1 MNTKYN
7 IGQDVFVCYKDEK
20 LQTYNVYK
28 TKIKEIC
35 LRENGLF
42 YFVDGVWE
50 EFSEQ
55 EVFDSL
61 ESLFQYLEKVY
72 NEER

>member
-28 TKIKEIC
+28 TKIYEIC
-35 LRENGLF
+35 LRKDGLF
-42 YFVDGVWE
+42 YFVDGIWE
-50 EFSEQ
+50 EFLEQ
-55 EVFDSL
+55 EVFANLS
-61 ESLFQYLEKVY
+61 EVKKYLEECY
-72 NEER
+72 DL

>member
-28 TKIKEIC
+28 TKIEEIC
-35 LRENGLF
+35 LRKDGLF
-42 YFVDGVWE
+42 YFVDGIYE
-50 EFSEQ
+50 EFLEQ
-55 EVFDSL
+55 EIFANLSEVKK
-61 ESLFQYLEKVY
+61 YLEECYVL
-72 NEER
+72 

>member
-42 YFVDGVWE
+42 YFVDGVWD

-55 EVFDSL
+55 EVFANLS
-61 ESLFQYLEKVY
+61 EVKKYLEECY
-72 NEER
+72 DL

>member
-7 IGQDVFVCYKDEK
+7 IGQDVFVCYKDET

-28 TKIKEIC
+28 TKIEEIC
-35 LRENGLF
+35 LRKDGLF
-42 YFVDGVWE
+42 YFVDGIYE

-55 EVFDSL
+55 EIFANLSEV
-61 ESLFQYLEKVY
+61 QKYLEESY
-72 NEER
+72 GL

>member
-1 MNTKYN
+1 MNSKYN

-35 LRENGLF
+35 LREKGLF
-42 YFVDGVWE
+42 YFVDGIWD

-55 EVFDSL
+55 EVFANLS
-61 ESLFQYLEKVY
+61 EVKKYLE
-72 NEER
+72 E

>member
-1 MNTKYN
+1 MNTKYH

-28 TKIKEIC
+28 TKIEEIC
-35 LRENGLF
+35 LRKDGLF
-42 YFVDGVWE
+42 YFVDGLYE

-55 EVFDSL
+55 EIFANLSEL
-61 ESLFQYLEKVY
+61 KKYLEECY
-72 NEER
+72 GL

>member
-55 EVFDSL
+55 EVFVNLS
-61 ESLFQYLEKVY
+61 EVKKYLEECY
-72 NEER
+72 GL

>member
-1 MNTKYN
+1 MNSKYN

-20 LQTYNVYK
+20 IQTYNVYK

-42 YFVDGVWE
+42 YFVDGIWD

-55 EVFDSL
+55 EVFANLS
-61 ESLFQYLEKVY
+61 EVKKYLEECY
-72 NEER
+72 GL

>member
-1 MNTKYN
+1 MHTKYN

-55 EVFDSL
+55 EVFVNLS
-61 ESLFQYLEKVY
+61 EVKKYLEECY
-72 NEER
+72 GL

>member
-1 MNTKYN
+1 MDTKYN

-55 EVFDSL
+55 EVFANLS
-61 ESLFQYLEKVY
+61 EVKKYLE
-72 NEER
+72 ECCGL